1 MSPAAPAAPPELR
14 LVLGAAAAGAGLAL
28 APAGD
33 PDVLDDAGARE
44 AAAAW
49 GLLEGSDRDPRR
61 GTSEEADIKSGKKT
75 RSEFNQ

>member
-1 MSPAAPAAPPELR
+1 MSPAGPPEPAPPRPDPAAPPELR

-33 PDVLDDAGARE
+33 PDVLDDAGARQ

-49 GLLEGSDRDPRR
+49 GLLEEG
-61 GTSEEADIKSGKKT
+61 
-75 RSEFNQ
+75 